1 MFPFVIIT
9 GLSGSGKSI
18 IMKSLEDLG
27 YETIDNPPLS
37 LLRPAIEEKNPGGKP
52 LAIGVDVRSRDFS
65 PKELLK
71 TVQELREQGK
81 NLHLVFLESDD
92 SVIER
97 RYRETRR
104 THPLVEGSDLSQG
117 IFQERLLLLELREAA
132 DFILDTSLLTPP
144 EFKAL
149 VRERFSFHHQKT
161 LNLHLMSFAFRE
173 GIPRESD
180 MVFDMRFLKNPY
192 YEPSLKILTGETP
205 SVQSYLADDETFKA
219 FSEHLKKMLD
229 LILPPIEAEGR
240 GYFIISFGC
249 TGGQHRSVFTAE
261 WMSRWLR
268 EKGYGVETYHRE
280 IKKL

>member
-71 TVQELREQGK
+71 TVQELREGGK

-92 SVIER
+92 SVIKR

-104 THPLVEGSDLSQG
+104 THPLVEG
-117 IFQERLLLLELREAA
+117 
-132 DFILDTSLLTPP
+132 
-144 EFKAL
+144 
-149 VRERFSFHHQKT
+149 
-161 LNLHLMSFAFRE
+161 
-173 GIPRESD
+173 
-180 MVFDMRFLKNPY
+180 
-192 YEPSLKILTGETP
+192 
-205 SVQSYLADDETFKA
+205 
-219 FSEHLKKMLD
+219 
-229 LILPPIEAEGR
+229 
-240 GYFIISFGC
+240 
-249 TGGQHRSVFTAE
+249 
-261 WMSRWLR
+261 
-268 EKGYGVETYHRE
+268 
-280 IKKL
+280 